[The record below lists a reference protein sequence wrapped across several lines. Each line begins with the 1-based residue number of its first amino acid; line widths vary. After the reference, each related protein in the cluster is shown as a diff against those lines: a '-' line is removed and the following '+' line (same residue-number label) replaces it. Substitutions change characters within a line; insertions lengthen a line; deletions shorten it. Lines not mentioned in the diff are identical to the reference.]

1 MKENYTISLKVFI
14 FLISLAILH
23 TLGRIL
29 GGLGLISDLF
39 TVLGAY
45 LVWKNV
51 KTSEARQR
59 VISKV
64 DEVIDVEDL
73 GELLSNKTKQLKDQV
88 KKIKTPSDIPAFDL
102 DALFGT
108 DDYDSK
114 TTPTK
119 PFTSEQLEGTIKNLD
134 IYSRPIKE
142 PEDTNIVITDE
153 QREKTQIELQDLKED
168 DVPENPPIVK
178 PGISPEYSSSFS
190 ENEDTLT
197 ELEEEDLDEFLEQDG
212 SGI

>member
-1 MKENYTISLKVFI
+1 MKENYTIGLKVFI
-14 FLISLAILH
+14 LLISLAILH

-45 LVWKNV
+45 LVWNNV

-102 DALFGT
+102 DALLGN
-108 DDYDSK
+108 D
-114 TTPTK
+114 
-119 PFTSEQLEGTIKNLD
+119 EEVEVVNLD
-134 IYSRPIKE
+134 KEVREGNSYTPLTNLEAPLSVKELNNDSGVEESALDIKD
-142 PEDTNIVITDE
+142 EDLD
-153 QREKTQIELQDLKED
+153 
-168 DVPENPPIVK
+168 
-178 PGISPEYSSSFS
+178 
-190 ENEDTLT
+190 
-197 ELEEEDLDEFLEQDG
+197 EDLDEFLEQDG

>member
-1 MKENYTISLKVFI
+1 MKENYTIGLKVFI
-14 FLISLAILH
+14 LLISLAILH

-45 LVWKNV
+45 LVWNNV

-102 DALFGT
+102 DALLGN
-108 DDYDSK
+108 D
-114 TTPTK
+114 
-119 PFTSEQLEGTIKNLD
+119 EEVEVVNLD
-134 IYSRPIKE
+134 KEVREGNSYTPPTNLEAPLSVKELNNDSGVEESALDIKD
-142 PEDTNIVITDE
+142 EDLD
-153 QREKTQIELQDLKED
+153 
-168 DVPENPPIVK
+168 
-178 PGISPEYSSSFS
+178 
-190 ENEDTLT
+190 
-197 ELEEEDLDEFLEQDG
+197 EDLDEFLEQDG

>member
-1 MKENYTISLKVFI
+1 MKENYTIGLKVFI
-14 FLISLAILH
+14 LLISLAILH

-45 LVWKNV
+45 LVWNNV

-102 DALFGT
+102 DALLGNDEEVEVIDLDKEVLGYTSPTNFKGAAT
-108 DDYDSK
+108 NLEAPDIAPPGYVNPLSVKELNNDSGVEEDD
-114 TTPTK
+114 
-119 PFTSEQLEGTIKNLD
+119 LD
-134 IYSRPIKE
+134 IK
-142 PEDTNIVITDE
+142 D
-153 QREKTQIELQDLKED
+153 
-168 DVPENPPIVK
+168 
-178 PGISPEYSSSFS
+178 
-190 ENEDTLT
+190 
-197 ELEEEDLDEFLEQDG
+197 EDLDEFLEQDG

>member
-1 MKENYTISLKVFI
+1 MKENYTIGLKVFI

-45 LVWKNV
+45 VVWKNV

-59 VISKV
+59 VINKV

-102 DALFGT
+102 DALLGNDEEVEVVDLDKEVREGNKEVLGYT
-108 DDYDSK
+108 PPGYVDPLSVKELNNDSGI
-114 TTPTK
+114 
-119 PFTSEQLEGTIKNLD
+119 EEDALD
-134 IYSRPIKE
+134 IKD
-142 PEDTNIVITDE
+142 EDLD
-153 QREKTQIELQDLKED
+153 
-168 DVPENPPIVK
+168 
-178 PGISPEYSSSFS
+178 
-190 ENEDTLT
+190 
-197 ELEEEDLDEFLEQDG
+197 EDLDEFLEQDG

>member
-45 LVWKNV
+45 SVWKNV

-59 VISKV
+59 IINKV

-102 DALFGT
+102 DALLGNDEEVEVVDLDKEVREGKREVLGYTPPTNFKGAAT
-108 DDYDSK
+108 NLEAPDIAPPGYVDPLSVKELNNDS
-114 TTPTK
+114 
-119 PFTSEQLEGTIKNLD
+119 G
-134 IYSRPIKE
+134 
-142 PEDTNIVITDE
+142 
-153 QREKTQIELQDLKED
+153 IEED
-168 DVPENPPIVK
+168 DLYIK
-178 PGISPEYSSSFS
+178 
-190 ENEDTLT
+190 D
-197 ELEEEDLDEFLEQDG
+197 EDLDEFLEQDG